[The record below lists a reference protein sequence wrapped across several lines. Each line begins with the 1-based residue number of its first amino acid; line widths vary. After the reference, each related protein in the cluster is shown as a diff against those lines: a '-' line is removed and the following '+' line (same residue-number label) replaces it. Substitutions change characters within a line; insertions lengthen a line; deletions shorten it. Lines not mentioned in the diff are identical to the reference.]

1 MGEEK
6 GYVRKSQV
14 IKKEEPTTTGWKG
27 KERGGKE
34 GLKLYVVPSGTG
46 QRA

>member
-6 GYVRKSQV
+6 GYVRKSEV
-14 IKKEEPTTTGWKG
+14 IKKEEPTTAGWKG
-27 KERGGKE
+27 KERGKE
-34 GLKLYVVPSGTG
+34 CLKLYVVPSGTG